1 MLERSYSKETSQN
14 AILAIF
20 AHPDDES
27 LASGGLIA
35 WCAELE
41 VTISLLCMT
50 RGQHGPGDSSTLGKT
65 REKELHDAASVLG
78 IKNVSVLDY
87 EDGMLSWSNSSQIEF
102 DIRQAIQQWQ
112 PDVVITFGEDGLYWH
127 PDHIAVHQHTTA
139 VIDKLG
145 RNAPALYYVT
155 LPVGSMRSAL
165 NRVTET
171 TSSSGGAPSQI
182 FGVTDVDAF
191 GSMASPPTLVINSG
205 HYARQKLTAIK
216 CHVSQ
221 IRHNALAHL
230 QDEDA
235 ENLLAL
241 EFYRRAL
248 VGRQDDTFIEQFR
261 SEHH

>member
-1 MLERSYSKETSQN
+1 MLKTSQSRGTTQS
-14 AILAIF
+14 ALLAIF

-41 VTISLLCMT
+41 VTISLLCIT

-78 IKNVSVLDY
+78 INNVSVLDY
-87 EDGMLSWSNSSQIEF
+87 EDGMLPWSNGRQIEF
-102 DIRQAIQQWQ
+102 DIGHAIHQWR

-139 VIDKLG
+139 VIDTLG
-145 RNAPALYYVT
+145 KNAPALYYVT
-155 LPVGSMRSAL
+155 LPRGSMRSAL

-171 TSSSGGAPSQI
+171 IGSSGGTPSQI

-191 GSMASPPTLVINSG
+191 GSMALPPTLAINCG
-205 HYARQKLTAIK
+205 HYARQKLAAIK

-221 IRHNALAHL
+221 MRHNALAHI

-235 ENLLAL
+235 EDLLAL
-241 EFYRRAL
+241 EFYRRAS
-248 VGRQDDTFIEQFR
+248 VGCQDDAFIEQFR
-261 SEHH
+261 LEHD